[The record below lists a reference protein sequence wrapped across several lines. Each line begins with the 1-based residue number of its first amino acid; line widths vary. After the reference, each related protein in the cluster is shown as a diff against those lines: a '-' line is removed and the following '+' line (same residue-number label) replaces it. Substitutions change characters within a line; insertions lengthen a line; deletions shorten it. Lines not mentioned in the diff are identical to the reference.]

1 MKHIQTN
8 KFKRW
13 LIVFFHAI
21 YWNRL
26 KVFVENSLIGGPGNL
41 GIAPGSLPPGAR
53 FDPFR
58 PPDLLPGPRGP
69 RRPDN
74 DEFPPPGYDDMY
86 M

>member
-1 MKHIQTN
+1 M
-8 KFKRW
+8 
-13 LIVFFHAI
+13 L
-21 YWNRL
+21 
-26 KVFVENSLIGGPGNL
+26 FVPPRNPSADFNPNL

-58 PPDLLPGPRGP
+58 PPDVDRFPRP
-69 RRPDN
+69 PNRPDN